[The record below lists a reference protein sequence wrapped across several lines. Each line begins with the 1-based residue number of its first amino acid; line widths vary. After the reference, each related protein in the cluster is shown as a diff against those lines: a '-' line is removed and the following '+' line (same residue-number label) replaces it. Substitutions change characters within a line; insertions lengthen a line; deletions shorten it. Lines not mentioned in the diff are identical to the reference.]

1 MMENTFIIKSI
12 LHASFICSDLVSSVE
27 FYRDVLSMTVDD
39 KRPDLGYPG
48 AWLNFGN
55 EQIHLLQLPNP
66 DPVHGR
72 PEHGG
77 RDRHV
82 AFSVENLDALIKRL
96 TEHQLKFTLSKSGRK
111 ALFVRD
117 PDGNALE
124 FIEQSVKYD

>member
-1 MMENTFIIKSI
+1 MSVRFLGIH
-12 LHASFICSDLVSSVE
+12 HASLIVADTAHALA
-27 FYRDVLSMTVDD
+27 FYRDVLGLPVLE
-39 KRPDLGYPG
+39 RPGLPFPG
-48 AWLNFGN
+48 AWLGVGD
-55 EQIHLLQLPNP
+55 EQIHLLELPNP

-82 AFSVENLDALIKRL
+82 AFSVSGLEALRRRL
-96 TEHQLKFTLSKSGRK
+96 EAAGVNYTVSRSGRA

-124 FIEQSVKYD
+124 LIESG